1 MFEILKFVYVMI
13 FFISLF
19 YFLNGVIAGKPLLSS
34 FSNNFLYYTLFLSYF
49 VDIPIIMFY
58 ITGDYYSCHYDGQCD
73 EDCPFPFKGYCVDQL
88 CLCKRWLQ

>member
-19 YFLNGVIAGKPLLSS
+19 CFLNGVIA
-34 FSNNFLYYTLFLSYF
+34 
-49 VDIPIIMFY
+49 
-58 ITGDYYSCHYDGQCD
+58 GDYYSCHYDKQCD
-73 EDCPFPFKGYCVDQL
+73 EDCPFPFKGYCVEQH